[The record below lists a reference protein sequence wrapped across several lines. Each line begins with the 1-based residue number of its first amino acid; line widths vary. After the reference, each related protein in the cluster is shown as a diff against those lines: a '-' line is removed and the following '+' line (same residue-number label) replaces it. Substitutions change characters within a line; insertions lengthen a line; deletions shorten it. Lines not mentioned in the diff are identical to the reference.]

1 MNTWTELFKQL
12 IRAWLAQE
20 IGKSQA
26 EGLRVAERIVRGER
40 LWFYQQGRRCLVY
53 EYTAAKSVDDIIASC
68 RATVLRVLD
77 KGGKE

>member
-40 LWFYQQGRRCLVY
+40 L
-53 EYTAAKSVDDIIASC
+53 
-68 RATVLRVLD
+68 
-77 KGGKE
+77 